1 MKVFCEFL
9 RSGGGHRHPRS
20 AAPSQS
26 GHHHPRRQL
35 SPAREAPRRV
45 DQACHP
51 RPGSA
56 GMTPASRRPRF
67 EPLRSATPP
76 SGAQNAHHSIE
87 LVVQFSMSPPVQF
100 RMSFDTQCP
109 PAACMTGSPGCPLAI
124 CRRVL
129 RPRGGV
135 PPPSIDF
142 LALGSSPCPTNS
154 DRPKFL
160 WHHRYGWFVGWSLC
174 ARLRPPSHRGS
185 SPRRPRQH
193 PHHCS

>member
-87 LVVQFSMSPPVQF
+87 QVVQFSMSPPVQF
-100 RMSFDTQCP
+100 RMSFDTASNRCRTLSGSLSSLCGGERAQSKP
-109 PAACMTGSPGCPLAI
+109 MPGRAPSVFKTAAGTLPLRSPIGRPGAIRTRGLPLRRRAICPLI
-124 CRRVL
+124 Y
-129 RPRGGV
+129 
-135 PPPSIDF
+135 
-142 LALGSSPCPTNS
+142 GS
-154 DRPKFL
+154 L
-160 WHHRYGWFVGWSLC
+160 ISL
-174 ARLRPPSHRGS
+174 S
-185 SPRRPRQH
+185 Q
-193 PHHCS
+193 